1 MEEEIIDCLK
11 GTLSEES
18 TVKIIKW
25 IFIGKMFSSLCYSV
39 AIIISASLCLDFLR
53 YML

>member
-1 MEEEIIDCLK
+1 MEEEIIENLK

-18 TVKIIKW
+18 TVKILKW
-25 IFIGKMFSSLCYSV
+25 CFLSKMVSSLCYSV